1 MKFEDLNI
9 EEVVKRIYHGSKLT
23 VLEHRYFP
31 KGWAKNAIHLALIY
45 YENVHHYYLVMI
57 CKNLTLSKVW
67 NVENLDG
74 AKKLLSMPD
83 KADLYWPIY
92 KSDSLSNVHLFDP
105 FEGYRLIEYLLHS
118 QVEFDDRISLFVP
131 QPSETSVLNEIEAER
146 QRQDKK
152 WGQQDHSIIEW
163 MPILMEEVG
172 EASKEAVDF
181 HFQSGLQPKDGSFAG
196 EYITSIQS
204 ERLYNIRKELI
215 QVAAVA
221 VAIVESIDR
230 NRK

>member
-31 KGWAKNAIHLALIY
+31 NGWAENAIHLALID

-57 CKNLTLSKVW
+57 CKNITLSKVW

-83 KADLYWPIY
+83 KDDLYWPIY

-105 FEGYRLIEYLLHS
+105 FEGYRLTEYLLHS
-118 QVEFDDRISLFVP
+118 QVEFDDRIGLFVP

-146 QRQDKK
+146 ERQDKK
-152 WGQQDHSIIEW
+152 WGQQNHSIIEW
-163 MPILMEEVG
+163 LAILGEEVG
-172 EASKEAVDF
+172 EASREAVDY
-181 HFQSGLQPKDGSFAG
+181 HFENRLKSTDGSFTG
-196 EYITSIQS
+196 EYITAIQS
-204 ERLYNIRKELI
+204 QRLAKLRKEI
-215 QVAAVA
+215 IEVAAVA
-221 VAIVESIDR
+221 VAMVESIDR
-230 NRK
+230 NGK